1 MTAKNNDARPQ
12 MQDGEK
18 LVWTGTP
25 CEYRD
30 YSKIDWVLL
39 PVCLLLLA
47 LSTFYAVLLAAVI
60 LRSGWQ
66 PHYTL
71 SLLLLF
77 IVGGFSVYAY
87 FLRYSVKRRIKADLV
102 YGITSC
108 GRVIIRDQATR
119 RIFTIDPKHVT
130 APAAY
135 GVDKNG
141 VGTVY
146 FRKKRLSNLF
156 DNTGMEFFASVGS
169 VKAALYDIEDCEKI
183 AKLLK
188 KNK

>member
-1 MTAKNNDARPQ
+1 MTSKHTDARPQ
-12 MQDGEK
+12 MQEGEK
-18 LVWTGTP
+18 LVWTGAP

-39 PVCLLLLA
+39 PVSLILLA
-47 LSTFYAVLLAAVI
+47 LSTFYAVLLVSDM
-60 LRSGWQ
+60 LRNGWL
-66 PHYTL
+66 PYHAL

-77 IVGGFSVYAY
+77 LVGGISVYAY

-108 GRVIIRDQATR
+108 GRVIIRDQATH
-119 RIFTIDPKHVT
+119 RILTVDPKRIT
-130 APAAY
+130 APRAY
-135 GVDKNG
+135 SVDKNG

-146 FRKKRLSNLF
+146 FRKKRLWNLF

-169 VKAALYDIEDCEKI
+169 VRNALYDIPDCEKI

-188 KNK
+188 KVC